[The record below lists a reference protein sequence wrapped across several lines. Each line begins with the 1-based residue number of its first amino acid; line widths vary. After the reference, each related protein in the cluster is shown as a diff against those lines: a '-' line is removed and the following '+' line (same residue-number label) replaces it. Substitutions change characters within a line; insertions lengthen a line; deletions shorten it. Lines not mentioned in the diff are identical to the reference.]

1 MAKKKNNTKK
11 KQSKKAEA
19 KKIEKIQEI
28 EKTKDHDTLD
38 PKPVIKIKVAKGS
51 KKVWNARARNYFRTN
66 KI

>member
-28 EKTKDHDTLD
+28 EKTKDH
-38 PKPVIKIKVAKGS
+38 VGQIYKGL
-51 KKVWNARARNYFRTN
+51 TM
-66 KI
+66 IT

>member
-11 KQSKKAEA
+11 AQPKKAEA

-28 EKTKDHDTLD
+28 EKTNDHATLE

>member
-11 KQSKKAEA
+11 AQPKKAQA
-19 KKIEKIQEI
+19 KKIEYMVSKKETNDQA
-28 EKTKDHDTLD
+28 TPD